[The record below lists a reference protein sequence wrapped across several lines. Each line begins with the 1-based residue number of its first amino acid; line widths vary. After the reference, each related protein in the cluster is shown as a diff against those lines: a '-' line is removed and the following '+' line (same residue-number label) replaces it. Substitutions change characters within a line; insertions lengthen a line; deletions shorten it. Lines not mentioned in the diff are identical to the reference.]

1 VIFCA
6 LNADVPFLEQTVLF
20 SGRGQHLEDRLKRA
34 KGGQLME
41 LADKVIVEC
50 EEGEYV
56 RVSVD
61 MEQESQD
68 GGGVGRQAE

>member
-1 VIFCA
+1 
-6 LNADVPFLEQTVLF
+6 
-20 SGRGQHLEDRLKRA
+20 
-34 KGGQLME
+34 ME